1 MEEFIQNVYTF
12 KYSGNQSVDT
22 SDTED
27 DEEDDYQT
35 TIVLEPESEE
45 DEERE
50 ESQSDKMYVEIDKNI
65 PAPIVID

>member
-22 SDTED
+22 SDSED
-27 DEEDDYQT
+27 EEEDDYQ

-45 DEERE
+45 DEETK
-50 ESQSDKMYVEIDKNI
+50 ESQSDKIYVEIDKNI

>member
-22 SDTED
+22 SDSED
-27 DEEDDYQT
+27 EEEDDYQ

-50 ESQSDKMYVEIDKNI
+50 ESQSDKIYVEIDKNI
-65 PAPIVID
+65 PAPFVID

>member
-1 MEEFIQNVYTF
+1 MEEFIQNIYTF

-22 SDTED
+22 SDSED
-27 DEEDDYQT
+27 EEEDDYQT
-35 TIVLEPESEE
+35 IVFEPESEE

-50 ESQSDKMYVEIDKNI
+50 ESQSDKIYVEIDKNI